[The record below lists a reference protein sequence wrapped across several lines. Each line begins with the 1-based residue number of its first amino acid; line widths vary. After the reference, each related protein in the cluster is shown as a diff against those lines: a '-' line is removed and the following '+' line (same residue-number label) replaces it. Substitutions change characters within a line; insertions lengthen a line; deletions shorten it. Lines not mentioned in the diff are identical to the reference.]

1 MGKIKLRIFL
11 FIMKTIKLK
20 IKNEI
25 NITKELK
32 EFNSIIRYSFNR
44 FQEGLNEKEVREKV
58 NYLFKNNCWFNQ
70 CAIKVGQQ
78 LYKKHKDKHIIF
90 GSKKLLINYLKKL
103 ITKDEYSLKKLLPL
117 NIQGEACKKGNR
129 LFNFDLVNS
138 KLTLKLSKE
147 NHQLIE
153 FYKPSKNQF
162 RELSKIQ
169 ELVDNKQ
176 LTLTVSVNNE
186 YIWLTFDE
194 SLLNIQKKFKDLK
207 NNRVLGID
215 LNPNYIG
222 LSILEFNKNN
232 EFKVIHKQVFD
243 LSNLNVTSKKSS
255 SDKTS
260 KYLTNKRKFELIQVC
275 YDINKLMN
283 YWKCSKLCIE
293 DLNIKS
299 SDKKQGRTF
308 NRLCNNVWN
317 RNLVV
322 NKLKMLSSIFGYELV
337 EVNPAYSSFI
347 GNLLYGS
354 ENCPDMIASSIEIG
368 KRGFKKYSKGWFYP
382 IFSIEHLNEQW
393 KQTLSGIEDWKSAF
407 NKIKKSKLKYRF
419 QLQDY
424 ILNTVF
430 SKIYKQKHI
439 KLYYFI

>member
-1 MGKIKLRIFL
+1 
-11 FIMKTIKLK
+11 MKTIKLK
-20 IKNEI
+20 IKNDI
-25 NITKELK
+25 NLTKELK
-32 EFNSIIRYSFNR
+32 EFNSIVRFSFNR
-44 FQEGLNEKEVREKV
+44 FQEGLKEKEVRSLV
-58 NYLFKNNCWFNQ
+58 NELFKNNCWFNQ
-70 CAIKVGQQ
+70 CAIKVSQQ
-78 LYKKHKDKHIIF
+78 LFKKHKDKKIIF
-90 GSKKLLINYLKKL
+90 GGKYLLKQYMKKL
-103 ITKDEYSLKKLLPL
+103 ITKEEYSKAKLLPI

-129 LFNFDLVNS
+129 LFNFDLINS
-138 KLTLKLSKE
+138 KLTLKLSKK

-153 FYKPSKNQF
+153 FCKPNKNQF

-169 ELVDNKQ
+169 ELVENKE
-176 LTLTVSVNNE
+176 LTLTVSLNND

-194 SLLNIQKKFKDLK
+194 SLLQLNEKFKDLK
-207 NNRVLGID
+207 INRVLGID

-222 LSILEFNKNN
+222 LSILEFNKND

-243 LSNLNVTSKKSS
+243 LNNLNVTSKKSS
-255 SDKTS
+255 ADKSS
-260 KYLTNKRKFELIQVC
+260 KYLTNKRKFEIIQVC
-275 YDINKLMN
+275 YEINKLMN

-299 SDKKQGRTF
+299 SDKKQGKSF

-322 NKLKMLSSIFGYELV
+322 NKLKLLSNIFGYELI
-337 EVNPAYSSFI
+337 EVNPVYSSFI

-354 ENCPDMIASSIEIG
+354 ENCPDMIASSIEIAR
-368 KRGFKKYSKGWFYP
+368 RGYKKFSKGWFYP

-407 NKIKKSKLKYRF
+407 KEIKKSKLKYRI

-424 ILNTVF
+424 MLNAVF
-430 SKIYKQKHI
+430 SKKYKQKKI
-439 KLYYFI
+439 NLFCFI

>member
-1 MGKIKLRIFL
+1 MRDKIKDFL
-11 FIMKTIKLK
+11 FVMKTIKLK
-20 IKNEI
+20 IKNKI

-32 EFNSIIRYSFNR
+32 EFNSIVRFSFNR
-44 FQEGLNEKEVREKV
+44 FQESSKEKEVRNKV
-58 NYLFKNNCWFNQ
+58 NSLFKNNCWFNQ

-90 GSKKLLINYLKKL
+90 GGKKLLINYLKKL
-103 ITKDEYSLKKLLPL
+103 ITKEEYSKAKLLPI

-138 KLTLKLSKE
+138 KIELKLSKK
-147 NHQLIE
+147 NHQEIE
-153 FYKPSKNQF
+153 FYKPNKNQF

-169 ELVDNKQ
+169 ELIEHKE
-176 LTLTVSVNNE
+176 LTLTVSLNNE

-194 SLLNIQKKFKDLK
+194 SLLNIQEKFKNLK
-207 NNRVLGID
+207 NNRVLGLD

-243 LSNLNVTSKKSS
+243 LNNLNVTSKKSS
-255 SDKTS
+255 NDRTS
-260 KYLTNKRKFELIQVC
+260 KYLTNKHKFELIQIC
-275 YDINKLMN
+275 YNINKLMN

-299 SDKKQGRTF
+299 SDKKHGRTF
-308 NRLCNNVWN
+308 NRLCNNIWN

-337 EVNPAYSSFI
+337 KVNPVYSSFI
-347 GNLLYGS
+347 GNLLYGN
-354 ENCPDMIASSIEIG
+354 ENTPDMIASSIEIAR
-368 KRGFKKYSKGWFYP
+368 RGFKKFSKGWFYP

-393 KQTLSGIEDWKSAF
+393 KQTLSRIEDWKSAF

-419 QLQDY
+419 QLNDF
-424 ILNTVF
+424 ISNAVF
-430 SKIYKQKHI
+430 SKIYKQKKI

>member
-1 MGKIKLRIFL
+1 
-11 FIMKTIKLK
+11 MKTIKLK

-32 EFNSIIRYSFNR
+32 EFNSIVRYSFNR
-44 FQEGLNEKEVREKV
+44 FQEGLKEKEVRNKV
-58 NYLFKNNCWFNQ
+58 NSLFKNNCWFNQ
-70 CAIKVGQQ
+70 CGIKVGQQ
-78 LYKKHKDKHIIF
+78 LFKKHKDKHIIF
-90 GSKKLLINYLKKL
+90 GGKSLMIKYLKKL
-103 ITKDEYSLKKLLPL
+103 ITKEEYSLKKLLPI

-138 KLTLKLSKE
+138 KLTLKLSKK
-147 NHQLIE
+147 NHQEIE

-169 ELVDNKQ
+169 ELIEHKE
-176 LTLTVSVNNE
+176 LTLTVSLNNE

-194 SLLNIQKKFKDLK
+194 NLLEIQEKFKDLK
-207 NNRVLGID
+207 NNRVLGLD

-222 LSILEFNKNN
+222 LSILEFNKND

-243 LSNLNVTSKKSS
+243 LSALNVTSKKSS
-255 SDKTS
+255 SDRTS

-275 YDINKLMN
+275 HEINKLMN

-299 SDKKQGRTF
+299 SNKGYGRTF

-337 EVNPAYSSFI
+337 EVNPVYSSFI
-347 GNLLYGS
+347 GNLLYGN
-354 ENCPDMIASSIEIG
+354 ENTPDMIASSIEIAR
-368 KRGFKKYSKGWFYP
+368 RGFKKYSKGWFYP
-382 IFSIEHLNEQW
+382 IFGIEHLNEQW

-407 NKIKKSKLKYRF
+407 NQIKKSKLKYRF
-419 QLQDY
+419 QLLEY
-424 ILNTVF
+424 IQNAAF
-430 SKIYKQKHI
+430 SKIYKQKKI
-439 KLYYFI
+439 NLYYFI

>member
-1 MGKIKLRIFL
+1 MRDKIKDFL
-11 FIMKTIKLK
+11 FVMKTIKLK

-32 EFNSIIRYSFNR
+32 EFNSIVRFSFNR
-44 FQEGLNEKEVREKV
+44 FQEGLKEKEVREKV
-58 NYLFKNNCWFNQ
+58 NYLFKDNCWFNQ
-70 CAIKVGQQ
+70 CGIKVGQQ
-78 LYKKHKDKHIIF
+78 LFKKHKDKHIIF
-90 GSKKLLINYLKKL
+90 GGKSLMIKYLKKL
-103 ITKDEYSLKKLLPL
+103 IAKEEYSLKKLLPI

-138 KLTLKLSKE
+138 KLTLKLSKK
-147 NHQLIE
+147 NHQEIE
-153 FYKPSKNQF
+153 FYKPNKNQF

-176 LTLTVSVNNE
+176 LTLTVSLNNE

-194 SLLNIQKKFKDLK
+194 NLLEIQEKFKDLK
-207 NNRVLGID
+207 NNRVLGLD

-222 LSILEFNKNN
+222 LSVLEFNKKD
-232 EFKVIHKQVFD
+232 EFKVLHKQVFD
-243 LSNLNVTSKKSS
+243 LSALNITSKKSS
-255 SDKTS
+255 SNRTS

-275 YDINKLMN
+275 YEINKLMN

-299 SDKKQGRTF
+299 SNKGYGRTF

-337 EVNPAYSSFI
+337 EVNPIYSSFI
-347 GNLLYGS
+347 GNILYGN
-354 ENCPDMIASSIEIG
+354 ENTPDMIASSIEIG
-368 KRGFKKYSKGWFYP
+368 RRGDKKYSKGWFSP
-382 IFSIEHLNEQW
+382 IFSIEHLDGQR

-407 NKIKKSKLKYRF
+407 NQIKKSKLKYRF
-419 QLQDY
+419 QLLEY
-424 ILNTVF
+424 IQNAAF
-430 SKIYKQKHI
+430 SKKYKQKKI
-439 KLYYFI
+439 NLYCFI

>member
-1 MGKIKLRIFL
+1 MRDKIKDFL
-11 FIMKTIKLK
+11 FVMKTIKLK

-32 EFNSIIRYSFNR
+32 EFNSMVRFSFNR
-44 FQEGLNEKEVREKV
+44 FQEGLKEKEVREKV
-58 NYLFKNNCWFNQ
+58 NYLFKDNCWFNQ
-70 CAIKVGQQ
+70 CAIKAGQQ

-90 GSKKLLINYLKKL
+90 GGKSLMIKYLKKL
-103 ITKDEYSLKKLLPL
+103 ITRDEYSKAKLLPI

-129 LFNFDLVNS
+129 LFNFDLINS
-138 KLTLKLSKE
+138 KLTLKLSKK

-162 RELSKIQ
+162 RELNKIQ
-169 ELVDNKQ
+169 ELVENKQ
-176 LTLTVSVNNE
+176 LTLTISLNND
-186 YIWLTFDE
+186 YVWLTFDE
-194 SLLNIQKKFKDLK
+194 SLLNLQEKFQNLK
-207 NNRVLGID
+207 SNRVLGID

-222 LSILEFNKNN
+222 LSVLEFNKND

-255 SDKTS
+255 SDS
-260 KYLTNKRKFELIQVC
+260 KSKHLTNKRKFELIQIC
-275 YDINKLMN
+275 YEINKLMN

-293 DLNIKS
+293 DLNIKHS
-299 SDKKQGRTF
+299 QTKNKIF

-322 NKLKMLSSIFGYELV
+322 NKLKLLSNIFGYELI
-337 EVNPAYSSFI
+337 EVNPVYSSFI

-354 ENCPDMIASSIEIG
+354 ENCSDMIASSIEIAR
-368 KRGFKKYSKGWFYP
+368 RGYKKYSKGWFYP

-393 KQTLSGIEDWKSAF
+393 KQTLSGIEDWKAAF
-407 NKIKKSKLKYRF
+407 KEIKKSKLKYRF

-424 ILNTVF
+424 MLNAVF
-430 SKIYKQKHI
+430 SKKYKQRK
-439 KLYYFI
+439 